1 MAANSRARSV
11 KLLEVPADFL
21 IQASEQ
27 YLAPFVV
34 SVIGEPLVNMIKDG
48 GIIRNIIWK
57 GSASDSFLDSTTS
70 ATALERGPLHLTYGD
85 DRDGSGS

>member
-21 IQASEQ
+21 IQATEQ

-34 SVIGEPLVNMIKDG
+34 SVIGEPLVNMVKGWGDNQKHHMEG
-48 GIIRNIIWK
+48 FCIRFF
-57 GSASDSFLDSTTS
+57 S
-70 ATALERGPLHLTYGD
+70 
-85 DRDGSGS
+85 

>member
-1 MAANSRARSV
+1 LLTWSR
-11 KLLEVPADFL
+11 
-21 IQASEQ
+21 
-27 YLAPFVV
+27 
-34 SVIGEPLVNMIKDG
+34 DG

-85 DRDGSGS
+85 DKDGSGN

>member
-21 IQASEQ
+21 IQATEQ

-34 SVIGEPLVNMIKDG
+34 SVIGEPLVNMVKDG
-48 GIIRNIIWK
+48 GIIIIWK

-85 DRDGSGS
+85 DKDGSGN